1 MLTFGN
7 ICGRIGKRGDFVKI
21 FDDEI
26 ININRIVTVVKYE
39 TQNEMQGKKVINYNP
54 MLSTYELIFF
64 FSGDGYTY
72 YDGVKIRDCKD
83 SIRYLP
89 KGVDGSEY
97 RVDRTE
103 FGECIDIYFDTD
115 DELPKNAIGL
125 LDMMELRNKFEKIY
139 NLWSSKKTG
148 YYAKCMSVL
157 YDIISAIQ
165 KQGSNYLPSGQV
177 SKLDAAHEYLIANF
191 KNKDFDYTELCAVT
205 GMSYSYF
212 KELFITKYGMP
223 PVKYLTHLRLEYAKD
238 LLVTGRYTVSEIAE
252 QCGFENVYYFSS
264 VFKKNIG
271 VSPKKYKI

>member
-1 MLTFGN
+1 M
-7 ICGRIGKRGDFVKI
+7 KI

-97 RVDRTE
+97 RVERTE

-125 LDMMELRNKFEKIY
+125 LDMTEFRNKFENIY
-139 NLWSSKKTG
+139 NLWASKKT
-148 YYAKCMSVL
+148 V
-157 YDIISAIQ
+157 
-165 KQGSNYLPSGQV
+165 
-177 SKLDAAHEYLIANF
+177 
-191 KNKDFDYTELCAVT
+191 
-205 GMSYSYF
+205 
-212 KELFITKYGMP
+212 
-223 PVKYLTHLRLEYAKD
+223 
-238 LLVTGRYTVSEIAE
+238 
-252 QCGFENVYYFSS
+252 
-264 VFKKNIG
+264 
-271 VSPKKYKI
+271 